1 VSLKARFL
9 LYLALVHA
17 VFGVVAWILLREQRL
32 WLLLVEVF
40 FIGSFAVGGWLVRRL
55 SAPADM
61 LRTGVEMLDS
71 GDLMTRFRET
81 PQPEVNRLIRLY
93 NRMVDHLRDERTANQ
108 EQDSLLRRFIALSP
122 SGVVQLDYDGRIQSM
137 NPGACE
143 ILGVAEDAARGQ
155 AIDWLGGALARELDG
170 LGEGEARLVTIRGRR
185 KVRCRRL
192 SFMDRG
198 FPRTCLMLDELT
210 QELHASEK
218 AAYDKLI
225 RTMSHEV
232 NNTSGAVISLLESCL
247 AYGGQIGPG
256 DRADFESG
264 IGVAVA
270 RTRHMNEFMKRFADV
285 VRLPAP
291 HPHPESVEARL
302 RDVAR
307 LFEPECRQR
316 GIAWHWRIED
326 GVRPVALDRA
336 QIDQALINI
345 VRNAIDAIGEDGDI
359 AVALAMEGAAPT
371 LLIEDSGGGIAPGVA
386 PRLFTSFF
394 SSKPNGQGIGLTLV
408 QEILIAHG
416 FDFSLET
423 VAPGRAGFRI
433 RFCERPP
440 SFSLADDDPPDSRPA
455 RSREP

>member
-1 VSLKARFL
+1 MSLKARFL
-9 LYLALVHA
+9 LYLALVHL
-17 VFGVVAWILLREQRL
+17 VFVAVAWTLLQRQRL
-32 WLLLVEVF
+32 WLLVVELF
-40 FIGSFAVGGWLVRRL
+40 FVVSFGFAWWLVRRL
-55 SAPADM
+55 SEPADM
-61 LRTGVEMLDS
+61 LRTSVELLAS

-93 NRMVDHLRDERTANQ
+93 NQMVDHLRDERAANQ
-108 EQDSLLRRFIALSP
+108 EQDSLLRRLIALSP

-143 ILGVAEDAARGQ
+143 ILGVTEDAARGQ
-155 AIDWLGGALARELDG
+155 GLEWLGSALARELDG
-170 LGEGEARLVTIRGRR
+170 LAEGEARLVTIRGRR

-198 FPRTCLMLDELT
+198 FSRSCLMLEELT
-210 QELHASEK
+210 KELHASEK
-218 AAYDKLI
+218 AAYEKLI

-247 AYGGQIGPG
+247 SYGGQIGER
-256 DRADFESG
+256 DRSDFESG
-264 IGVAVA
+264 LGVAVA
-270 RTRHMNEFMKRFADV
+270 RTRHMNEFMRNFADV

-291 HPHPESVEARL
+291 DRKPGPLEPLL

-307 LFEPECRQR
+307 LFEPECQR
-316 GIAWHWRIED
+316 LKITWRSQIED
-326 GVRPVALDRA
+326 GVRPVRMDRG
-336 QIDQALINI
+336 QMEQALVNI
-345 VRNAIDAIGEDGDI
+345 VRNAIDAVGEQGEI
-359 AVALAMEGAAPT
+359 VVTLAMEHGVPA
-371 LLIEDSGGGIAPGVA
+371 LLVEDSGGGIPPEVA

-416 FDFSLET
+416 FDYSLET

-433 RFCERPP
+433 RFTERE
-440 SFSLADDDPPDSRPA
+440 SRA
-455 RSREP
+455 T